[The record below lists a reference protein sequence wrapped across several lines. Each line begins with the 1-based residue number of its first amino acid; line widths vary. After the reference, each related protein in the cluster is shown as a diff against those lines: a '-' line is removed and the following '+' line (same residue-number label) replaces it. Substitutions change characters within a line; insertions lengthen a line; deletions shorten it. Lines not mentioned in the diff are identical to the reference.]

1 MKTIR
6 LTTAQALVKFLNQQY
21 VEFDGKEEKFVQG
34 VFTIF
39 GHGNVLGLGQA
50 LEEDAGDLRVYQGRN
65 EQGMALAA
73 TAYAKQNHRRKII
86 ACTSSV
92 GPGAANMVTA
102 AGTASANNIPLLLLP
117 GDTFATRQPD
127 PVLQQVEHYHNLT
140 ITTNDAFR
148 AVSKYWDRVTRPEH
162 LMTAMINAMRVL
174 TDPANTGAVTVCLPQ
189 DVQGEAYEFPEY
201 FFKKRVHRIDR
212 RVPTESDIKEAVALI
227 KEKKKPI
234 IVCGGGV
241 RYSEAAEALKSF
253 SEKFNIPYGETQA
266 GKSAVESSHSHN
278 LGGIGITGT
287 LASNLMAKEADLVI
301 GVGTR
306 YSDFTTGSKQLFQNE
321 SVQFLSINT
330 SEYHAYKLD
339 ATKVVGDAKLALQKL
354 EEELSNIDY
363 KSSYSD
369 EIQKA
374 KEAWNKEV
382 DRLYSIRYD
391 ENQFIPEAGD
401 HLPHV
406 LPEFAEQFGSTI
418 TQTEVLEFINEH
430 VADDAIVVGAAGS
443 LPSDLQRMWQS
454 RTPNTYH
461 MEYGYSC
468 MGYEVSGA
476 LGVKLAEP
484 EKEVYVMTGDGSY
497 LMLHSELVTSI
508 QERKKINIV
517 LIDNAA
523 FGCINNLQMNNG
535 MGSFGTEFRYRN
547 EETGKMDGDLI
558 KIDFAKSAEGYGVKT
573 YQVTTM
579 EQLKEALEDSK
590 KQEVSTLL
598 DIKVLPKTMTRD
610 FESWW
615 NIGVAETSKKQ
626 SIQDAYERK
635 ESVLQ
640 TARKY

>member
-1 MKTIR
+1 
-6 LTTAQALVKFLNQQY
+6 
-21 VEFDGKEEKFVQG
+21 
-34 VFTIF
+34 
-39 GHGNVLGLGQA
+39 
-50 LEEDAGDLRVYQGRN
+50 
-65 EQGMALAA
+65 
-73 TAYAKQNHRRKII
+73 
-86 ACTSSV
+86 
-92 GPGAANMVTA
+92 
-102 AGTASANNIPLLLLP
+102 
-117 GDTFATRQPD
+117 
-127 PVLQQVEHYHNLT
+127 
-140 ITTNDAFR
+140 
-148 AVSKYWDRVTRPEH
+148 
-162 LMTAMINAMRVL
+162 
-174 TDPANTGAVTVCLPQ
+174 
-189 DVQGEAYEFPEY
+189 
-201 FFKKRVHRIDR
+201 
-212 RVPTESDIKEAVALI
+212 
-227 KEKKKPI
+227 
-234 IVCGGGV
+234 
-241 RYSEAAEALKSF
+241 
-253 SEKFNIPYGETQA
+253 
-266 GKSAVESSHSHN
+266 
-278 LGGIGITGT
+278 
-287 LASNLMAKEADLVI
+287 MAKEADLVI

-321 SVQFLSINT
+321 NVQFLSINT

-382 DRLYSIRYD
+382 DRLYSIRYE
-391 ENQFIPEAGD
+391 ENEFIPEAGD

-443 LPSDLQRMWQS
+443 LPSDLQRMWKS

-476 LGVKLAEP
+476 LGVKMAEP

-573 YQVTTM
+573 YQVTTI